1 MHLQEANMPK
11 TDPRVD
17 AYIAKSR
24 EFARPILRHLRT
36 LVHEA
41 CPEAEET
48 LKWSSPSWMYG
59 GKILCGMAAFKE
71 HAAFIFWH
79 QGMIEVLGA
88 DGDKSDTAMGSLGRI
103 TSVEDLPS
111 DRKMTKYIR
120 AAAALTESGA
130 PSRPRQA
137 KKRAAPLAVPGDLQ
151 ARLAKNKAAAKT
163 FEAFSPSARN
173 EYVEWI
179 TEAKQDATRKK
190 RLETTV
196 EWLAEGKKRNWK
208 YENC

>member
-1 MHLQEANMPK
+1 MPSK
-11 TDPRVD
+11 TDPRID

-24 EFARPILRHLRT
+24 EFARPILRHLRK

-41 CPEAEET
+41 CPEARET
-48 LKWSSPSWMYG
+48 LKWSSPSWMYE

-71 HAAFIFWH
+71 HAGFIFWH
-79 QGMIEVLGA
+79 QGMIDVLGA

-103 TSVEDLPS
+103 TSLEALPS
-111 DRKMTKYIR
+111 DKKMAKYIR
-120 AAAALTESGA
+120 AAALTESGA

-151 ARLAKNKAAAKT
+151 ARLQKNKAAAKT
-163 FEAFSPSARN
+163 FEAFSPSARK
-173 EYVEWI
+173 EYIEWI
-179 TEAKQDATRKK
+179 TEAKQDATRQK
-190 RLETTV
+190 RLATTI
-196 EWLAEGKKRNWK
+196 EWLAEGKRRNWK

>member
-1 MHLQEANMPK
+1 MPTH

-17 AYIAKSR
+17 AYIEKSG
-24 EFARPILRHLRT
+24 EFARPILRHLRG

-41 CPEAEET
+41 CPDAEET
-48 LKWSSPSWMYG
+48 LKWRSPTWMYG
-59 GKILCGMAAFKE
+59 GKILCGMAAFKQ

-79 QGMIEVLGA
+79 RGMIDVLGA

-103 TSVEDLPS
+103 TNLRDLPP

-120 AAAALTESGA
+120 AAAQLTDSGA

-137 KKRAAPLAVPGDLQ
+137 KKRAAPVAMPKDLH
-151 ARLAKNKAAAKT
+151 ARLAKNKKAAVN
-163 FEAFSPSARN
+163 FEAFSPSARR
-173 EYVEWI
+173 EYIEWI
-179 TEAKQDATRKK
+179 AEAKQPATREK
-190 RLETTV
+190 RLTTTV
-196 EWLAEGKKRNWK
+196 EWVAEGKRRNWK

>member
-1 MHLQEANMPK
+1 MPPH

-17 AYIAKSR
+17 AYIEKSG
-24 EFARPILRHLRT
+24 EFARPILRHLRG

-48 LKWSSPSWMYG
+48 LKWRSPTWMYG

-79 QGMIEVLGA
+79 RGMIGVLGA

-103 TSVEDLPS
+103 TTLRDLPS

-120 AAAALTESGA
+120 AAAELTDSGA

-137 KKRAAPLAVPGDLQ
+137 KKRAAPVAMPKDLQ
-151 ARLAKNKAAAKT
+151 ARLAKNKKASAN
-163 FEAFSPSARN
+163 FESFSPSARK
-173 EYVEWI
+173 EYIEWI
-179 TEAKQDATRKK
+179 AEAKQPATREK
-190 RLETTV
+190 RLATTV
-196 EWLAEGKKRNWK
+196 EWVAEGKRRNWK

>member
-1 MHLQEANMPK
+1 MPK
-11 TDPRVD
+11 TDPRID
-17 AYIAKSR
+17 AYIESSR
-24 EFARPILRHLRT
+24 EFARPILRHLRE

-48 LKWSSPSWMYG
+48 LKWRSPTWMYG

-79 QGMIEVLGA
+79 RGMVDVLGK
-88 DGDKSDTAMGSLGRI
+88 DGDQADTAMGSLGRL
-103 TSVEDLPS
+103 TSLKDVPS

-120 AAAALTESGA
+120 QAADLTESGV

-137 KKRAAPLAVPGDLQ
+137 KKSAPAAVPDDLQ
-151 ARLAKNKAAAKT
+151 ARLKKNRAAAAT
-163 FEAFSPSARN
+163 FEKFPPGARK
-173 EYVEWI
+173 EYIQWI

-190 RLETTV
+190 RLDTTI
-196 EWLAEGKKRNWK
+196 EWLAEGKRRNWK

>member
-1 MHLQEANMPK
+1 MPTN

-17 AYIAKSR
+17 AYIEKSR
-24 EFARPILRHLRT
+24 EFARPILRHLRE

-48 LKWSSPSWMYG
+48 LKWSSPSWMYR

-79 QGMIEVLGA
+79 QGMIGVLGE

-103 TSVEDLPS
+103 TSVKDLPS

-137 KKRAAPLAVPGDLQ
+137 KKPAAPLPVPADLQ
-151 ARLAKNKAAAKT
+151 ALLKKNKAAAKT
-163 FEAFSPSARN
+163 FESFSPSARKD
-173 EYVEWI
+173 YIEWI
-179 TEAKQDATRKK
+179 TEAKQDATRQK
-190 RLETTV
+190 RLATTV